1 MAVKEKVWNVVVEEV
16 TYKVTL
22 AKNKIS
28 VNGSEPVK
36 FTKLQKAVGEGKGS
50 NYIVPL
56 GNQNAILRVSNLG
69 LVALTL
75 DGKDCLTGEAYEPPK
90 TPWWIWIHVVLHA
103 LGFFFLI
110 GGAIGGAIQGGVI
123 CVMLAIAS
131 DNKKETAYK
140 VGVCT
145 AILAISLLVQFG
157 LAYLIVR
164 ALM

>member
-1 MAVKEKVWNVVVEEV
+1 MFGKEKVWNVVVEGV

-56 GNQNAILRVSNLG
+56 GNQNAILRVSSVG
-69 LVALTL
+69 LIALTL

-90 TPWWIWIHVVLHA
+90 IPWWAWIHVVLHA

-123 CVMLAIAS
+123 CIMLAIAS
-131 DNKKETAYK
+131 DNKKENAYK
-140 VGVCT
+140 IGVCT
-145 AILAISLLVQFG
+145 AILAVSLLAQFG
-157 LAYLIVR
+157 LAWLIVS
-164 ALM
+164 ALV

>member
-1 MAVKEKVWNVVVEEV
+1 MAVKEKVWSVVVEEV
-16 TYKVTL
+16 PYKVVL
-22 AKNKIS
+22 AGNKIS
-28 VNGSEPVK
+28 VNGGEFVK

-56 GNQNAILRVSNLG
+56 GNQHAVLRVHTFG
-69 LVALTL
+69 GVALTM
-75 DGKDCLTGEAYEPPK
+75 DGKDCMTGEAYEPPK

-123 CVMLAIAS
+123 YIMLGIAS

-145 AILAISLLVQFG
+145 AILAISLIAQFA
-157 LAYLIVR
+157 LAFLIVR
-164 ALM
+164 LFL

>member
-1 MAVKEKVWNVVVEEV
+1 MAAKEKVWNVVVEEV
-16 TYKVTL
+16 PYKVTL
-22 AKNKIS
+22 VGNKIS
-28 VNGSEPVK
+28 VNNEEPVK

-56 GNQNAILRVSNLG
+56 GNQNAVLRVHTFGS
-69 LVALTL
+69 VALTL
-75 DGKDCLTGEAYEPPK
+75 DGKDCMTGEAYEPPK

-131 DNKKETAYK
+131 DNKSSNAKK
-140 VGVCT
+140 IGVCT
-145 AILAISLLVQFG
+145 AILAISLIAQFA
-157 LAYLIVR
+157 LALLIVR
-164 ALM
+164 LFI